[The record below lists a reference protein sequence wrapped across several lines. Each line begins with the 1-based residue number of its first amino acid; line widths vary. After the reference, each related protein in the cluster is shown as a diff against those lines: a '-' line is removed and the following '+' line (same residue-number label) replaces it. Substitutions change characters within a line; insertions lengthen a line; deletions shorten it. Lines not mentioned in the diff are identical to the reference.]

1 MAETGL
7 LKEVDHLSAVSGG
20 GYTASAYAS
29 HLAAGDE
36 PLTKENADAWF
47 ASRTA
52 ALVARMQD
60 NIGYLVTCAHSQYAA
75 PGRKFGSAYPR
86 ACDAPAFI
94 ALLLFMPV
102 ANAATAVA
110 FWILP
115 LVVWINLNHGKNM
128 RNLFCDK
135 GDTRSI
141 FGPGNSDP
149 LWVILACVVGWVLL
163 YAYDKCCGLNEKKSP
178 TYAGWLCHRALKTYA
193 SRLGVIAVAYV
204 LVIYATYEMQKYD
217 YGDAEDENKVKC
229 ACAKYFGRFNTY
241 DDDDWSYTTDC
252 VGKHTRLSPNR
263 SFALMVLTL
272 VGFIVLGAAFIAIIY
287 SPLIFSL
294 VLRFGGPLV
303 GIFAI
308 SYIAEFRVFGPITG
322 QRLLPGGLG
331 YDATGWSIVLFAAYA
346 LAICHLPMQHELPR
360 TLHRFYA
367 RALRRGYFHDGAD
380 VPLEALASSPLCG
393 DVPAPNL
400 ILGCTVNE
408 FRRPET
414 DDVAGHMFALT
425 PRGWGGRHTGY
436 ARPPEWLTLSRA
448 MALSGAAIDG
458 LVLTNFNSKTLRA
471 VLMGLNLTM
480 GDTLRFSAREDDDD
494 RKRTCG
500 AALSILSKVA
510 EAPTSLVCGSD
521 ADEMTEKYRGKVLT
535 ADTKLSEHELSATL
549 HLRVREMAL
558 FATAYAL
565 FAVSAATYSK
575 SDDKHQMY
583 STDSPI
589 FATIALAIMFASL
602 SLSFFSHAP
611 TIRFLLCS
619 TIVQQMKL
627 VLQVPHFST
636 RAPPFLT
643 LTDGGLVETIG
654 VVELLRRKCR
664 WCVVVD
670 ASEDPGLTCGAM
682 NRILG
687 EAFER
692 HEVVAQAFQDFGGE
706 DLEKVLCPGIAERP
720 YARLWSKYA
729 DGSRVDVF
737 LVKMQPPKNKEDAC
751 RPLIK
756 PTEIT
761 DAAGTPQLLDP
772 ETYNTPQLTV
782 REINGLCDDGCHAPC
797 ACLPCGEFPF
807 LSVGNQFLT
816 PAQFANLAR
825 LGRDVAAPVLEA
837 LRAARAEP

>member
-1 MAETGL
+1 M
-7 LKEVDHLSAVSGG
+7 
-20 GYTASAYAS
+20 
-29 HLAAGDE
+29 
-36 PLTKENADAWF
+36 
-47 ASRTA
+47 
-52 ALVARMQD
+52 
-60 NIGYLVTCAHSQYAA
+60 
-75 PGRKFGSAYPR
+75 
-86 ACDAPAFI
+86 
-94 ALLLFMPV
+94 
-102 ANAATAVA
+102 
-110 FWILP
+110 
-115 LVVWINLNHGKNM
+115 
-128 RNLFCDK
+128 
-135 GDTRSI
+135 
-141 FGPGNSDP
+141 
-149 LWVILACVVGWVLL
+149 
-163 YAYDKCCGLNEKKSP
+163 
-178 TYAGWLCHRALKTYA
+178 
-193 SRLGVIAVAYV
+193 
-204 LVIYATYEMQKYD
+204 
-217 YGDAEDENKVKC
+217 
-229 ACAKYFGRFNTY
+229 
-241 DDDDWSYTTDC
+241 
-252 VGKHTRLSPNR
+252 
-263 SFALMVLTL
+263 LTL

-510 EAPTSLVCGSD
+510 ETPTSLVCGSD

-664 WCVVVD
+664 WCLAVD

-720 YARLWSKYA
+720 YARLWSKYTRGRRRNPPSRPTFWLLLGGVGRRAPPSSSNATDASKTVISRRYA

-737 LVKMQPPKNKEDAC
+737 LVKMQPPKNKEEAC

-756 PTEIT
+756 PSEIT

-772 ETYNTPQLTV
+772 ETYNTPQLSA